1 MKIIAL
7 QAIALFDAI
16 RWIHL
21 ILYSF
26 RRMSLYDMN

>member
-7 QAIALFDAI
+7 QAIALFDANSVDP
-16 RWIHL
+16 L